1 MFQNCDHA
9 LSPSPISPI
18 LHPTAC
24 SGFTRLSQSRS
35 LGFLVWFHS
44 LALRARTIALRA
56 HSRATRSKARLVS
69 KSMVLLATSCWEP
82 LAQEDQFYQ
91 YQKVILRNSGCFSI
105 LRQSQLMTVNS
116 PKVCPFISL
125 TSLQFLVLRAR
136 VNTVAILS
144 FIKN

>member
-35 LGFLVWFHS
+35 LGFLVWFRS
-44 LALRARTIALRA
+44 LALRA
-56 HSRATRSKARLVS
+56 HSGATRSKARFVS
-69 KSMVLLATSCWEP
+69 KSVVLLATSCWEP

-91 YQKVILRNSGCFSI
+91 YEKVILRNSGCFSI